1 VTGRESLHHRYAVL
15 LGLILL
21 LLAFQLAATDG
32 DAARVTTVAL
42 QAVVLLTAVI
52 TSRAHPWVVRATVA
66 VCVSAVIGALVAVLG
81 TNEPVDDSGHLIS
94 FLLIGLTPPVIVNGL
109 YQHFR
114 EHREVTRETM
124 YGVLCIYLLIGMV
137 FGAMFG
143 VAQSLS
149 NDDFFVDVRGD
160 TADFLYFSFSTLTT
174 TGYGDLIAATSL
186 GRSMSITEALIGQ
199 IYLVTVVALIVG
211 NVQTAARRA

>member
-1 VTGRESLHHRYAVL
+1 MHDRESLHHRYAVL
-15 LGLILL
+15 LVLILL

-32 DAARVTTVAL
+32 DAARVTAVAL
-42 QAVVLLTAVI
+42 QAVVLLVAVI
-52 TSRAHPWVVRATVA
+52 TSRAHPWVIRATVA
-66 VCVSAVIGALVAVLG
+66 VCLSAVFGAVIAIIG
-81 TNEPVDDSGHLIS
+81 TDQPVDDSGHLIS

-109 YQHFR
+109 YKHFR
-114 EHREVTRETM
+114 EHRQVTRETM

-137 FGAMFG
+137 FAAMFG
-143 VAQSLS
+143 VVQSLS
-149 NDDFFVDVRGD
+149 NEDFFVGEEGN

-174 TGYGDLIAATSL
+174 TGYGDLLAATSL

-211 NVQTAARRA
+211 NVRTASRRA